1 MKRIFWATALLLA
14 IPMLAH
20 ANCVE
25 SLWIC
30 KLKPYE
36 PNPNLGNTNNTSP
49 ECDGP
54 ATSGDVKKIKDAYDA
69 IPNTLSKV
77 KNDLCQVKHIFVT
90 STASHSWARYNDPSV
105 HPNDNPGASYIAIT
119 RSALNKHFA
128 LKQDEHLRG
137 LSPKG
142 SAGVFHTSSGS
153 NSRNVKF
160 GLMYSLA
167 HELAHIKWHQQ
178 YPLSGSQLGIPCY
191 DSIFGPSWQ
200 STAAAKMNRWTE
212 FGKDNVGTH
221 PGIPN
226 PKNASSDQLYK
237 IYNSGFATA
246 LAAANPEEDFVES
259 YALGVVNAACTGCL
273 FSLNSSSGKTT
284 LSNRPPV
291 DAKIACVAQNYF

>member
-1 MKRIFWATALLLA
+1 
-14 IPMLAH
+14 
-20 ANCVE
+20 
-25 SLWIC
+25 
-30 KLKPYE
+30 
-36 PNPNLGNTNNTSP
+36 
-49 ECDGP
+49 
-54 ATSGDVKKIKDAYDA
+54 
-69 IPNTLSKV
+69 
-77 KNDLCQVKHIFVT
+77 
-90 STASHSWARYNDPSV
+90 
-105 HPNDNPGASYIAIT
+105 
-119 RSALNKHFA
+119 
-128 LKQDEHLRG
+128 
-137 LSPKG
+137 
-142 SAGVFHTSSGS
+142 
-153 NSRNVKF
+153 
-160 GLMYSLA
+160 MYSLA